1 MKNSFK
7 ISIVVGLMFV
17 VLLYIP
23 YCVWL
28 LDSKNTVT
36 FLSSDI
42 NSSVVLDDITEVN
55 SFIDELEVGTVSR
68 VMLSGNIIYNGFKD
82 NYVLT
87 SFNNVDFAFINPD
100 PRPLI
105 VKEDCI

>member
-1 MKNSFK
+1 
-7 ISIVVGLMFV
+7 MFV

-42 NSSVVLDDITEVN
+42 NSSVVLDDIATD
-55 SFIDELEVGTVSR
+55 STQ
-68 VMLSGNIIYNGFKD
+68 
-82 NYVLT
+82 
-87 SFNNVDFAFINPD
+87 
-100 PRPLI
+100 
-105 VKEDCI
+105 